1 MEKTLQK
8 NSDGQKPHVVLE
20 KYIWDDDPSDK
31 DANFKRDVVLYTQE
45 NPMPTVS
52 RLSRNLNIPEGAVIR
67 YVLCKWAASG
77 SDALLETGPN
87 MVNKMS
93 DILEQAE
100 QDDTS
105 EARLEAYHS
114 LRKIV
119 SWLRVPLDNPDYR
132 NV

>member
-1 MEKTLQK
+1 MRTNLDSQK
-8 NSDGQKPHVVLE
+8 SHVILE
-20 KYIWDDDPSDK
+20 KYLWDDDPSDK
-31 DANFKRDVVLYTQE
+31 DANFKRDVVLYTKE
-45 NPMPTVS
+45 DPMPTRS
-52 RLSRNLNIPEGAVIR
+52 RLSRNLDIPACAGIR

-77 SDALLETGPN
+77 SDPLLETGPN

-93 DILEQAE
+93 DILDQAE

-105 EARLEAYHS
+105 EARLGAYHS

-119 SWLRVPLDNPDYR
+119 SWLRVPLDNSDYR

>member
-1 MEKTLQK
+1 MGTNLDSQK
-8 NSDGQKPHVVLE
+8 SHVILE
-20 KYIWDDDPSDK
+20 KYLWDDDPSDK
-31 DANFKRDVVLYTQE
+31 DANFKRDVVLYTKE
-45 NPMPTVS
+45 DPMPTVS
-52 RLSRNLNIPEGAVIR
+52 RLSRNLDIPEGAVIR

-77 SDALLETGPN
+77 SDALLETGSN

-100 QDDTS
+100 QDNTS
-105 EARLEAYHS
+105 NARLEAYQS

>member
-1 MEKTLQK
+1 LGTNLDSQK
-8 NSDGQKPHVVLE
+8 SHVILE
-20 KYIWDDDPSDK
+20 KYLWDDDPLDK
-31 DANFKRDVVLYTQE
+31 DANFKRDVVLYTKE
-45 NPMPTVS
+45 DPMPTVS
-52 RLSRNLNIPEGAVIR
+52 RLSRNLDIPEGAVIR

-77 SDALLETGPN
+77 SDALLETGSN

-100 QDDTS
+100 QDNTS
-105 EARLEAYHS
+105 NARLEAYQS

>member
-1 MEKTLQK
+1 MGTNLDSQK
-8 NSDGQKPHVVLE
+8 SHVILE
-20 KYIWDDDPSDK
+20 KYLWDDDPLDK
-31 DANFKRDVVLYTQE
+31 DANFKRDVVLYTKE
-45 NPMPTVS
+45 DPMPTVS
-52 RLSRNLNIPEGAVIR
+52 RLSRNLDIPEGAVIR

-77 SDALLETGPN
+77 SDALLETGSN

-100 QDDTS
+100 QYDTPH
-105 EARLEAYHS
+105 ARLEAYQS

>member
-1 MEKTLQK
+1 MGTNLDSQK
-8 NSDGQKPHVVLE
+8 SHVILE
-20 KYIWDDDPSDK
+20 KYLWDDDPLDK
-31 DANFKRDVVLYTQE
+31 DANFKRDVVLYTKE
-45 NPMPTVS
+45 DPMPTVS
-52 RLSRNLNIPEGAVIR
+52 RLSRNLDIPEGAVIR

-77 SDALLETGPN
+77 SDALLETGSN

-105 EARLEAYHS
+105 LARLEAYQS

>member
-1 MEKTLQK
+1 MGTNLDSQK
-8 NSDGQKPHVVLE
+8 SHVILE
-20 KYIWDDDPSDK
+20 KYLWDDDPLDK
-31 DANFKRDVVLYTQE
+31 DANFKRDVVLYTKE
-45 NPMPTVS
+45 DPMPTVS
-52 RLSRNLNIPEGAVIR
+52 RLSRNLDIPEGAVIR

-77 SDALLETGPN
+77 SDALLETGSN
-87 MVNKMS
+87 MVNKMA

-105 EARLEAYHS
+105 HARLEAYQS

-119 SWLRVPLDNPDYR
+119 SWLRVPLDTPAYR

>member
-1 MEKTLQK
+1 MGTNLDSQK
-8 NSDGQKPHVVLE
+8 SHVILE
-20 KYIWDDDPSDK
+20 KYLWDDDPLDK
-31 DANFKRDVVLYTQE
+31 DANFKRDVVLYTKE
-45 NPMPTVS
+45 DPMPTVS
-52 RLSRNLNIPEGAVIR
+52 RLSRNLDIPEGAVIR

-77 SDALLETGPN
+77 SDALLETGSN

-100 QDDTS
+100 QNDTS
-105 EARLEAYHS
+105 HARLEAYQS

>member
-52 RLSRNLNIPEGAVIR
+52 RILSLIHI
-67 YVLCKWAASG
+67 
-77 SDALLETGPN
+77 
-87 MVNKMS
+87 
-93 DILEQAE
+93 
-100 QDDTS
+100 
-105 EARLEAYHS
+105 
-114 LRKIV
+114 
-119 SWLRVPLDNPDYR
+119 
-132 NV
+132 

>member
-52 RLSRNLNIPEGAVIR
+52 RISRNLNIPEGAIIR
-67 YVLCKWAASG
+67 YVLCKWQRR
-77 SDALLETGPN
+77 LL
-87 MVNKMS
+87 
-93 DILEQAE
+93 IH
-100 QDDTS
+100 TS
-105 EARLEAYHS
+105 S
-114 LRKIV
+114 LR
-119 SWLRVPLDNPDYR
+119 STQP
-132 NV
+132 

>member
-1 MEKTLQK
+1 MEE
-8 NSDGQKPHVVLE
+8 NSTSQRNQVVLE
-20 KYIWDDDPSDK
+20 KFFWEDDPSDK

-45 NPMPTVS
+45 DPMSTVS
-52 RLSRNLNIPEGAVIR
+52 RLSRNLNIPEGAIIR

-77 SDALLETGPN
+77 SDALLETGPD

-93 DILEQAE
+93 DIFEQAE
-100 QDDTS
+100 QDDTP
-105 EARLEAYHS
+105 EARLEAYQS

-119 SWLRVPLDNPDYR
+119 SWLRVPLDDSDYR

>member
-1 MEKTLQK
+1 MGTNLDSQK
-8 NSDGQKPHVVLE
+8 SHVILE
-20 KYIWDDDPSDK
+20 KYLWDDDPLDK
-31 DANFKRDVVLYTQE
+31 DANFKRDVVLYTKE
-45 NPMPTVS
+45 DPMPIVS
-52 RLSRNLNIPEGAVIR
+52 RLSRNLDIPEGAVIR

-77 SDALLETGPN
+77 SDALLETGSN

-105 EARLEAYHS
+105 HARLEAYQS

>member
-1 MEKTLQK
+1 MEE
-8 NSDGQKPHVVLE
+8 NSTSQRNQVGLE
-20 KYIWDDDPSDK
+20 KFFWEDDPSDK

-45 NPMPTVS
+45 DPMSTVS
-52 RLSRNLNIPEGAVIR
+52 RLSRNLNIPEGAIIR

-77 SDALLETGPN
+77 SDALLETGPD

-93 DILEQAE
+93 DIFEQAE
-100 QDDTS
+100 QDDTPEARS
-105 EARLEAYHS
+105 EAYQS

-119 SWLRVPLDNPDYR
+119 SWLRVPLDDSDYR

>member
-1 MEKTLQK
+1 MGTNLDSQK
-8 NSDGQKPHVVLE
+8 SHVILE
-20 KYIWDDDPSDK
+20 KYLWDDDPLDK
-31 DANFKRDVVLYTQE
+31 DANFKRDVVLYTKE
-45 NPMPTVS
+45 DPMPTVS
-52 RLSRNLNIPEGAVIR
+52 RLSRNLDIPEGAVIR

-77 SDALLETGPN
+77 SDALLETGSN
-87 MVNKMS
+87 MVKKMS

-105 EARLEAYHS
+105 HARLEAYQS

>member
-1 MEKTLQK
+1 MEE
-8 NSDGQKPHVVLE
+8 NSTSQRNQVVLE
-20 KYIWDDDPSDK
+20 KFFWEDDPSDK

-45 NPMPTVS
+45 DPMSTVS
-52 RLSRNLNIPEGAVIR
+52 RLSRNLNIPEGAIIR

-77 SDALLETGPN
+77 SDALLETGPD

-93 DILEQAE
+93 DIFEQAE
-100 QDDTS
+100 QDDTPEARS
-105 EARLEAYHS
+105 EAYQS

-119 SWLRVPLDNPDYR
+119 SWLRVPLDDSGYR

>member
-1 MEKTLQK
+1 MGTNLDSQK
-8 NSDGQKPHVVLE
+8 SHVILE
-20 KYIWDDDPSDK
+20 KYLWDDDPLDK
-31 DANFKRDVVLYTQE
+31 DANFKRDVVLYTKE
-45 NPMPTVS
+45 DPMPTVS
-52 RLSRNLNIPEGAVIR
+52 RLSRNLDIPEGAVIR

-77 SDALLETGPN
+77 SDALLETGSN

-105 EARLEAYHS
+105 HARLEAYQS

>member
-1 MEKTLQK
+1 MGTNLDSQK
-8 NSDGQKPHVVLE
+8 SHVILE
-20 KYIWDDDPSDK
+20 KYLWDDDPSDK
-31 DANFKRDVVLYTQE
+31 DANFKRDVVLYTKE
-45 NPMPTVS
+45 DPMPTVS
-52 RLSRNLNIPEGAVIR
+52 RLSRNLDIPEGAVIR

-77 SDALLETGPN
+77 SDALLETGSN
-87 MVNKMS
+87 MVKKMS

-105 EARLEAYHS
+105 HARLEAYQS

>member
-1 MEKTLQK
+1 MGTNLDSQK
-8 NSDGQKPHVVLE
+8 SHVILE
-20 KYIWDDDPSDK
+20 KYLWDDDPLDK
-31 DANFKRDVVLYTQE
+31 DANFKRDVVLYSKE
-45 NPMPTVS
+45 DPMTTVS
-52 RLSRNLNIPEGAVIR
+52 RLSRNLDIPEGAVIW

-77 SDALLETGPN
+77 SDALLETGSN
-87 MVNKMS
+87 MVNKKS

-105 EARLEAYHS
+105 HARLEAYQS

>member
-1 MEKTLQK
+1 MGTNLDSQK
-8 NSDGQKPHVVLE
+8 SHVILE
-20 KYIWDDDPSDK
+20 KYLWDDDPLDK
-31 DANFKRDVVLYTQE
+31 DANFKRDVVLYTKE
-45 NPMPTVS
+45 DPMPTVS
-52 RLSRNLNIPEGAVIR
+52 RLSRNLDIPEGAVIR

-77 SDALLETGPN
+77 SDALLETGSN

-100 QDDTS
+100 QYDTS
-105 EARLEAYHS
+105 HARLEAYQS

>member
-1 MEKTLQK
+1 MGTNLDSQK
-8 NSDGQKPHVVLE
+8 SHVILE
-20 KYIWDDDPSDK
+20 KYLWDDDPLDK
-31 DANFKRDVVLYTQE
+31 DANFKRDVVLYTKE
-45 NPMPTVS
+45 DPMPTVS
-52 RLSRNLNIPEGAVIR
+52 RLSRNLDIPEGAVIR

-77 SDALLETGPN
+77 SDALLETGSN

-105 EARLEAYHS
+105 HARLEAYQS

-119 SWLRVPLDNPDYR
+119 SWLRVPLDNPGYR

>member
-1 MEKTLQK
+1 MGTNLDSQK
-8 NSDGQKPHVVLE
+8 SHVILE
-20 KYIWDDDPSDK
+20 KYLWDDDPLDK
-31 DANFKRDVVLYTQE
+31 DANFKRDVVLYTKE
-45 NPMPTVS
+45 DPMPTVS
-52 RLSRNLNIPEGAVIR
+52 RLSRNLDIPEGAVIR

-93 DILEQAE
+93 DILDQAE

-105 EARLEAYHS
+105 HARLEAYQS

>member
-1 MEKTLQK
+1 MGTNLDSQK
-8 NSDGQKPHVVLE
+8 SHVILE
-20 KYIWDDDPSDK
+20 KYLWDDDPLDK
-31 DANFKRDVVLYTQE
+31 DANFKRDVVLYTKE
-45 NPMPTVS
+45 DPMPTVS
-52 RLSRNLNIPEGAVIR
+52 RLSRNLDIPEGAVIR

-77 SDALLETGPN
+77 SDALLETGSN

-100 QDDTS
+100 QDNTS
-105 EARLEAYHS
+105 NARLEAYQS

>member
-1 MEKTLQK
+1 MEE
-8 NSDGQKPHVVLE
+8 NSTSQRNQVVLE
-20 KYIWDDDPSDK
+20 KFFWEDDPSDK

-45 NPMPTVS
+45 DPMSTVS
-52 RLSRNLNIPEGAVIR
+52 RLSRNLNIPEGAIIR

-77 SDALLETGPN
+77 SDALLETGPD

-93 DILEQAE
+93 DIFEQAE
-100 QDDTS
+100 QDATPEARS
-105 EARLEAYHS
+105 EAYQS

-119 SWLRVPLDNPDYR
+119 SWLRVPLDDSDYR

>member
-1 MEKTLQK
+1 MRTNLDSQK
-8 NSDGQKPHVVLE
+8 SHVILE
-20 KYIWDDDPSDK
+20 KYLWDDDPSDK
-31 DANFKRDVVLYTQE
+31 DANFKRDVVLYTKE
-45 NPMPTVS
+45 DPMPTVS
-52 RLSRNLNIPEGAVIR
+52 RLSRNLDIPEGAVIR

-77 SDALLETGPN
+77 SDALLETGSN

-105 EARLEAYHS
+105 HARLEAYQS

>member
-1 MEKTLQK
+1 LGTNLDSQK
-8 NSDGQKPHVVLE
+8 SHVILE
-20 KYIWDDDPSDK
+20 KYLWDDDPLDK
-31 DANFKRDVVLYTQE
+31 DANFKRDVVLYTKE
-45 NPMPTVS
+45 DPMPTVS
-52 RLSRNLNIPEGAVIR
+52 RLSRNLDIPEGAVIR

-77 SDALLETGPN
+77 SDALLETGSN
-87 MVNKMS
+87 MVKKMS

-105 EARLEAYHS
+105 HARLEAYQS